1 MEQKNPKKN
10 FWLKIIVFE
19 AGPGNSHILEQDACH
34 WQSISYESTPRF
46 NM

>member
-1 MEQKNPKKN
+1 MEQKNPKKI
-10 FWLKIIVFE
+10 FRFKIIVFE
-19 AGPGNSHILEQDACH
+19 AGPGNSHILEQDTCH